1 MSAELLARPF
11 GSLSELLRG
20 HAARRGSH
28 AALVEGDRRITYAEL
43 DRGMDRIAA
52 GLAAHGTRPGE
63 AIALCGSNSI
73 DYALLMLATLR
84 LGAVP
89 ALVQPFATPEARG
102 AMIADSGAK
111 LVFTDENLAAP
122 PVAEARP
129 ADFEPTPAHPF
140 NIIYSSGTT
149 GAPKGIVQPCSMRW
163 VHMQRGPAYDY
174 DEAAVTLVST
184 PLYSNTT
191 LVSFYPA
198 LATGGTVVLMGKFD
212 PGPFLSLAERHRVT
226 HAMLVPV
233 QYQRLLDF
241 EDFDRHDLRAFRMK
255 LSTSAHFPA
264 ALKALALDRWPG
276 GLTEY
281 YGMTEGGATCVLM
294 AHLHRDKLD
303 TVGKPGNGV
312 EVRFIDEAGREVPP
326 GEAGE
331 IVGRSGAMM
340 TGYHNRPRETAEAEW
355 FDGEGR
361 RFIRTG
367 DVARVDAD
375 GFVTLVD
382 RRKDMIISGGFNIYP
397 SDLEAVVRGHGDVRE
412 VAVVGVPSERWGE
425 TPVAFVVAAGTL
437 QAAGLRDWA
446 NARLGKMQRLH
457 AVELVNELPRS
468 AIGKVMKRELREA
481 YGGNQRIHHEGGEK
495 K

>member
-1 MSAELLARPF
+1 MSVELLARPF
-11 GSLSELLRG
+11 GTLSELIRR
-20 HAARRGSH
+20 HAAQRGSH
-28 AALVEGDRRITYAEL
+28 LALVQDERRVTYAALDTA
-43 DRGMDRIAA
+43 MDRMAA
-52 GLAAHGTRPGE
+52 GLAARGTRPGD
-63 AIALCGSNSI
+63 AVALCGSNSI
-73 DYALLMLATLR
+73 DYAMLMLAALR
-84 LGAVP
+84 MGAVP
-89 ALVQPFATPEARG
+89 ALVPPFATAEARA
-102 AMIADSGAK
+102 AMVADSGAR
-111 LVFTDENLAAP
+111 LLFTDESMAAAP
-122 PVAEARP
+122 TDDARP
-129 ADFEPTPAHPF
+129 ADFEPAASHPF

-149 GAPKGIVQPCSMRW
+149 GSPKGIVQPCSMRW

-174 DEAAVTLVST
+174 DEDGITLVST

-198 LATGGTVVLMGKFD
+198 LATGGTVVLMGKFS
-212 PGPFLSLAERHRVT
+212 PGAFLDLAERHRVT

-233 QYQRLLDF
+233 QYQRLLGS
-241 EDFDRHDLRAFRMK
+241 EDFGRHDLRAFRMK

-264 ALKALALDRWPG
+264 DLKAQALERWPG
-276 GLTEY
+276 GLVEY

-294 AHLHRDKLD
+294 AHLHGDKLD
-303 TVGKPGNGV
+303 TVGKPGAGV
-312 EVRFIDEAGREVPP
+312 ELRFIDEEGREVPH

-340 TGYHNRPRETAEAEW
+340 SGYHNRPRETAEAEW

-397 SDLEAVVRGHGDVRE
+397 SDLEAVLRGHPGVRD

-425 TPVAFVVAAGTL
+425 TPVAFVVPRRALDAA
-437 QAAGLRDWA
+437 ALRDWA
-446 NARLGKMQRLH
+446 NERLGKVQRLH
-457 AVELVNELPRS
+457 AVELLEELPRN
-468 AIGKVMKRELREA
+468 AIGKVLKRELRDS
-481 YGGNQRIHHEGGEK
+481 YRP
-495 K
+495 